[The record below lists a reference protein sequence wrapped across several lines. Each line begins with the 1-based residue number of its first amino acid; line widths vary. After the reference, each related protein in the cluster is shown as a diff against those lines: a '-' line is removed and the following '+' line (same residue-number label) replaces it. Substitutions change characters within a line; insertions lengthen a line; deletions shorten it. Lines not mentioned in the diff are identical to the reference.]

1 MDFFDK
7 IGNKIS
13 SVGKTASNKA
23 KEFAEVSR
31 LNSAISAEQTK
42 ISTYFSDLG
51 KKYYELKADAPDAE
65 LAEFIQNI
73 NAAKDEIVKLNEQ
86 IEAIKAANAPR
97 TCPTCGAQVPDD
109 AMFCNK
115 CGTQV
120 PPKAV
125 PVPDDTE
132 ESAAEESAPASVC
145 PTCGKEV
152 APDAVFCVN
161 CGAKLK

>member
-13 SVGKTASNKA
+13 SVGKSASNKA
-23 KEFAEVSR
+23 KEFAEVSK
-31 LNSAISAEQTK
+31 LNSAINAEQTK
-42 ISTYFSDLG
+42 INTYFSDLG
-51 KKYYELKADAPDAE
+51 KKYYELKADMPDAE
-65 LAEFIQNI
+65 LTEFIQNI

-120 PPKAV
+120 PPKAA
-125 PVPDDTE
+125 PVQE
-132 ESAAEESAPASVC
+132 ESAAEEPLQVC

-152 APDAVFCVN
+152 APDALFCVS
-161 CGAKLK
+161 CGTKLK